1 MAKST
6 SIVKLGLESN
16 EYERK
21 LKQAQKDW
29 QQFTRGIG
37 LSASKFTAVG
47 AAIGAVTGALKVA
60 KDAFMANERVVDEW
74 GRTMKASESLYKG
87 FLNSLNTG
95 SISGFL
101 TNMNNIVNAARAAY
115 DAMDELG
122 TYNAFNQVNESKA
135 QMNLSESIVD
145 YREGKGSK
153 EAIRAAADAYQ
164 AELETRRK
172 KEQEAYETAIA
183 NLAQQRGVSTEGLR
197 SILTGT
203 YDEYLKAKGVQMT
216 GTKEVSR
223 GPAFWGTLGGGTDY
237 TSEMAVAA
245 NEAEKLGQM
254 LRNLNDTELQ
264 AVQALG
270 KTANITGNQILQT
283 ERMVSRAMNGKVFGG
298 GGGTATSSG
307 PSGPFAVTG
316 LQPIEW
322 QAQSMEESLAQIKPI
337 PQIAPPEILSPLQQM
352 EAMAEHIREQ
362 MELATDPA
370 QYAAMA
376 QALEG
381 VQANMDAFKGLDKN
395 GKTAADEFS
404 HMAQSISM
412 VGNALQS
419 IEDPAIKVMGI
430 IAEAIANVAL
440 TFATSLKGTVTPWD
454 WIAGAVAGT
463 ATMLSTIAAIKS
475 ATAGTFAT
483 GGTIPGN
490 YYSGDNQIA
499 MVNAGETVLTRA
511 QTNNLA
517 SSLRSR
523 RDDMSTKPFVNGQN
537 IYLGTNNYLKESGQ
551 GQLVTTSMLRARGI
565 NI

>member
-29 QQFTRGIG
+29 QQFTHGIG

-60 KDAFMANERVVDEW
+60 KDAFMANEQSLDEW
-74 GRTMKASESLYKG
+74 GRTVKASESLYKG
-87 FLNSLNTG
+87 FLQSINGG
-95 SISGFL
+95 SVDGFL
-101 TNMNNIVNAARAAY
+101 AKMDDIVRAAREAY

-122 TYNAFNQVNESKA
+122 TYNAFNQINTSKTRTE
-135 QMNLSESIVD
+135 MMESIAQ
-145 YREGKGSK
+145 YREGNATK
-153 EAIRAAADAYQ
+153 EQVKAAADAYKQ
-164 AELETRRK
+164 ELRTRADLER
-172 KEQEAYETAIA
+172 EAYEKAVADIA
-183 NLAQQRGVSTEGLR
+183 AQRGVNADDLR
-197 SILTGT
+197 NALSGSYGNYKSLKEMPLTG
-203 YDEYLKAKGVQMT
+203 KGTTSYTT
-216 GTKEVSR
+216 GT
-223 GPAFWGTLGGGTDY
+223 GY
-237 TSEMAVAA
+237 TVTTQVAA
-245 NEAEKLGQM
+245 PANELERLGQA
-254 LRNLNDTELQ
+254 LRALNDTELQ
-264 AVQALG
+264 SLQALG
-270 KTANITGNQILQT
+270 AQAYNTAYQVAQVDRTVQRYASGQIKQGGN
-283 ERMVSRAMNGKVFGG
+283 G

-322 QAQSMEESLAQIKPI
+322 QAQSLEESLAQIKPI

-454 WIAGAVAGT
+454 WIAGAIAGT

-517 SSLRSR
+517 SQLGGRGESRSA
-523 RDDMSTKPFVNGQN
+523 KPFVSGQY